1 MNSYE
6 IINSDSAGKDID
18 SVFTREEMAAMIASA
33 NANLLPERQIDPLY
47 VSLVAERVYN
57 ETHGLSKTVRNFA
70 IRKAVSGHIELMSE
84 GMVASAS
91 GNYDLLPIQHPL
103 STAATELSYEE
114 IRDARADWIAADT
127 AIDESIRPLVSSA
140 YKQEQG
146 TLERMHADMRLMALT
161 NAGKLSPQ
169 VSTYVTPIVASAE
182 LAPFSDADL
191 TYWQARS
198 EALELLNRQSA
209 LTASAG
215 ISIDPTGLVARMV
228 YRGETSDNILNV
240 LKGNQTFRDSLSLLD
255 EDLSETDP
263 ISQAAQTQFAALYAS
278 ISSLPKSPVPVDLK
292 ALAASAIESYDDEE
306 GTLARVIEAGASSE
320 YIFSLLEDNEAW
332 ASDFAAWIE
341 SDSEEAPVFAS
352 VYWTVADLDYADA
365 SFRSYD
371 EVFPAS
377 K

>member
-6 IINSDSAGKDID
+6 IIESDSAGNSTE
-18 SVFTREEMAAMIASA
+18 SVFTREEMNAMIASA

-57 ETHGLSKTVRNFA
+57 ETHGLRKTARNFA
-70 IRKAVSGHIELMSE
+70 IRKAVSGHIELMSQ

-103 STAATELSYEE
+103 STAATDLSYEE
-114 IRDARADWIAADT
+114 VRDARAEWIAADT
-127 AIDESIRPLVSSA
+127 AIDENIRPLVSSA

-146 TLERMHADMRLMALT
+146 TIERMHADMRLIALT

-169 VSTYVTPIVASAE
+169 VAAYVTPIVASAE
-182 LAPFSDADL
+182 LAPFSDAEL

-228 YRGETSDNILNV
+228 HRGETSENILNV
-240 LKGNQTFRDSLSLLD
+240 LKSNQTFRDSLSLLD
-255 EDLSETDP
+255 EDLTETDP

-278 ISSLPKSPVPVDLK
+278 ISSLPKSSVPVDLK

-320 YIFSLLEDNEAW
+320 YVFSLLEDNAAW
-332 ASDFAAWIE
+332 AADFAAWIE

-352 VYWTVADLDYADA
+352 AYWTVADLDYADA